1 MTNSR
6 SFSEKLTTISQ
17 SQSEKLH
24 EKSLDPIGIS
34 IQLSELAPVMNLR
47 QAQKTIELQSL
58 ISQLAISKLRAAD
71 KNDRNKYDILEK
83 QQIQAALAGL
93 KIIQEVE
100 NAI

>member
-1 MTNSR
+1 MTNSK

-17 SQSEKLH
+17 SQSEKLYD
-24 EKSLDPIGIS
+24 KSLDPIGIS

-47 QAQKTIELQSL
+47 QAQKANDIQSL

-83 QQIQAALAGL
+83 QQIQAAIAALQ
-93 KIIQEVE
+93 IIQEVE

>member
-1 MTNSR
+1 MM
-6 SFSEKLTTISQ
+6 E
-17 SQSEKLH
+17 
-24 EKSLDPIGIS
+24 
-34 IQLSELAPVMNLR
+34 IQA
-47 QAQKTIELQSL
+47 L

>member
-1 MTNSR
+1 MTNSK
-6 SFSEKLTTISQ
+6 SFSEKQTMTSQ
-17 SQSEKLH
+17 SQSEKLY

-47 QAQKTIELQSL
+47 QAQKANDIQSL

-71 KNDRNKYDILEK
+71 KSDRNKYDILEK
-83 QQIQAALAGL
+83 QQIQAALAAL
-93 KIIQEVE
+93 QIIQEVE

>member
-1 MTNSR
+1 MTNSK
-6 SFSEKLTTISQ
+6 SFSEKLTTILQ
-17 SQSEKLH
+17 SQSEKLY

-47 QAQKTIELQSL
+47 QAQKTMEIQSL

-100 NAI
+100 NAV

>member
-1 MTNSR
+1 MTNSK
-6 SFSEKLTTISQ
+6 SFSEKLTMISQ
-17 SQSEKLH
+17 SQSEKLY

-47 QAQKTIELQSL
+47 QAQKANDIQSL

-83 QQIQAALAGL
+83 QQIQAAITALQ
-93 KIIQEVE
+93 IIQEIE

>member
-1 MTNSR
+1 MTSSK
-6 SFSEKLTTISQ
+6 SFSEKPTMISQ
-17 SQSEKLH
+17 SQSEKLY

-47 QAQKTIELQSL
+47 QAQKTMELQTL

-83 QQIQAALAGL
+83 QQIQAALAAL
-93 KIIQEVE
+93 QIIEEVE

>member
-1 MTNSR
+1 MTNSK
-6 SFSEKLTTISQ
+6 SFSGKQTMISQ
-17 SQSEKLH
+17 SQSEKLYD
-24 EKSLDPIGIS
+24 KSLDPIGIS

-47 QAQKTIELQSL
+47 QAQKANNIQSL

-83 QQIQAALAGL
+83 QQIQAALAAL
-93 KIIQEVE
+93 QIIQEVE

>member
-1 MTNSR
+1 MTNSK

-17 SQSEKLH
+17 SQSEKLYD
-24 EKSLDPIGIS
+24 KSLDPIGIS

-47 QAQKTIELQSL
+47 QAQKATEVRSL
-58 ISQLAISKLRAAD
+58 ICQLAISKMRAGF

-83 QQIQAALAGL
+83 QQIQAALVGL
-93 KIIQEVE
+93 KIIEEVE

>member
-1 MTNSR
+1 MTNSK
-6 SFSEKLTTISQ
+6 SFSEKQTMTSQ
-17 SQSEKLH
+17 SQSEKLY

-47 QAQKTIELQSL
+47 QAQKANDIQSL

-71 KNDRNKYDILEK
+71 KSDRNKYDILEK
-83 QQIQAALAGL
+83 QQIQAALAAL
-93 KIIQEVE
+93 QIIQEIE